1 MHGVIK
7 WCKKKFNVKINMK
20 KKLTDQKQITKQVED
35 KDHLIPL
42 PPTGQTQFTF
52 LTSVCTITFISSH
65 IREIVQR
72 NSPSKEVILMNDKLH
87 SANIRFTLFILRDWE
102 ILECANI

>member
-20 KKLTDQKQITKQVED
+20 KKKQVED

-42 PPTGQTQFTF
+42 PQQEKLNLLSSLQF
-52 LTSVCTITFISSH
+52 L
-65 IREIVQR
+65 Q
-72 NSPSKEVILMNDKLH
+72 
-87 SANIRFTLFILRDWE
+87 
-102 ILECANI
+102 

>member
-42 PPTGQTQFTF
+42 PQQEKLNLLSSLQF
-52 LTSVCTITFISSH
+52 L
-65 IREIVQR
+65 Q
-72 NSPSKEVILMNDKLH
+72 
-87 SANIRFTLFILRDWE
+87 
-102 ILECANI
+102 

>member
-1 MHGVIK
+1 MHAVIK

-20 KKLTDQKQITKQVED
+20 KTNRPETNNQASGGQGSPD
-35 KDHLIPL
+35 PP
-42 PPTGQTQFTF
+42 PPTGKTQFTF
-52 LTSVCTITFISSH
+52 LTSVFTITFISSH